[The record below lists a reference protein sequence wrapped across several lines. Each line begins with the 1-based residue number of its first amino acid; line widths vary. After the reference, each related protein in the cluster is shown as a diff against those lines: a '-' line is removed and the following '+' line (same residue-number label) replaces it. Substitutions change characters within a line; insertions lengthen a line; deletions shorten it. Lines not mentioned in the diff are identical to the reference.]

1 MATFLY
7 PPVSVTT
14 LPPTGGATSANQ
26 LLMLA
31 ELEQINDNTLATDAG
46 IQATKT
52 KLDSI
57 ISIIAQKEAS
67 EVIFFDYSGVSNAGY
82 TQLIGSTTED
92 TRSFTWFESSGQPMI
107 VAIGAPG
114 SEVDLFA
121 VPPGGFNG
129 EIPIFIPQG
138 SRVSIKQLN
147 AETLGTGIFIT
158 ANLLK

>member
-14 LPPTGGATSANQ
+14 LPPIGGATPANQ

-31 ELEQINDNTLATDAG
+31 ELEQINDNTLAIDAG

-67 EVIFFDYSGVSNAGY
+67 EVIFL
-82 TQLIGSTTED
+82 T
-92 TRSFTWFESSGQPMI
+92 
-107 VAIGAPG
+107 
-114 SEVDLFA
+114 
-121 VPPGGFNG
+121 
-129 EIPIFIPQG
+129 IPASQMLDIH
-138 SRVSIKQLN
+138 N
-147 AETLGTGIFIT
+147 
-158 ANLLK
+158 

>member
-14 LPPTGGATSANQ
+14 LPPIGGATSANQ

-31 ELEQINDNTLATDAG
+31 ELEQINDNTLATDAD
-46 IQATKT
+46 IQATNA

-82 TQLIGSTTED
+82 TQLIGSTAED

-138 SRVSIKQLN
+138 SRVSIVTGKQIGR
-147 AETLGTGIFIT
+147 AHV
-158 ANLLK
+158 